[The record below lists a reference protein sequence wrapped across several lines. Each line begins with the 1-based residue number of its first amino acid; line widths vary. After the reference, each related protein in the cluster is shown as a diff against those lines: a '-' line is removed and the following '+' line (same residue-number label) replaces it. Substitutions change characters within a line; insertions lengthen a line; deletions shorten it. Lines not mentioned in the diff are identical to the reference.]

1 MTFESNKK
9 IEKLDDAVVG
19 DRFGNDMDSDAYCDD
34 AGHGGN
40 NKGKIFHV
48 QESGIVNV
56 IDHETLAQENFARS
70 VLDMCPEP
78 TKKEKLASKSEAEES
93 SQESSSEDEANGEDI
108 VVKDSSLKNQL
119 SEKKKKSCEMWP
131 IARDADPVCEFTDNG
146 MLVGGSFPYLFL
158 RGDDMLPHGSF
169 PTKLVRHFFLHY
181 DGRFEKCAPFICLL
195 FNQLYR
201 HLGLRKIASA
211 ATTNSKIRLSTFDV
225 LN

>member
-1 MTFESNKK
+1 MNVKIEKSQRVKELLESHEKK
-9 IEKLDDAVVG
+9 IEEAMIFEENKKTQKLDDAVVG
-19 DRFGNDMDSDAYCDD
+19 DRFGDDMDADAHSDD
-34 AGHGGN
+34 ARHGE
-40 NKGKIFHV
+40 NKGKSFHT

-56 IDHETLAQENFARS
+56 IDYETLVQENFARS

-108 VVKDSSLKNQL
+108 VVKDSSLKNQI

-131 IARDADPVCEFTDNG
+131 ITRDEDPVCEFTDNG

-169 PTKLVRHFFLHY
+169 PTKLVRHFFFAL
-181 DGRFEKCAPFICLL
+181 
-195 FNQLYR
+195 
-201 HLGLRKIASA
+201 
-211 ATTNSKIRLSTFDV
+211 
-225 LN
+225 